1 MKNDEETIHA
11 ENERVLELVSRF
23 LNLIPNGIDREMLAS
38 VSVSEDTEQY
48 SYSALMA
55 ALCGLDPFRVRDDDA
70 LFRNY
75 FIPMIRKQN
84 GDDYRENAYYKNVT
98 VPEAVCG
105 RWQLCNKKYAPY
117 EAFVY
122 DDMVIRDNGRLLPR
136 IGYFS
141 EEFSFPCVCEGGRE
155 WMTVTPNEINTMEHP
170 ISTAHGNVLTFGL
183 GLGYYVYMVAE
194 KDNVATVTAVERDR
208 DVIKL
213 FSDVILPQIP
223 NRNKIKLICADA
235 FEFADAH
242 LAQGG
247 YDHVFT
253 DIWHDVS
260 DGLDLYKRM
269 KQREQLC
276 PGAVYEYWIEKTIRC
291 YMPKADVLA

>member
-1 MKNDEETIHA
+1 MKDNEENVHA
-11 ENERVLELVSRF
+11 ENERALELVSRF
-23 LNLIPNGIDREMLAS
+23 LNFIPDGIDGEMLAS

-48 SYSALMA
+48 AYSALMA
-55 ALCGLDPFRVRDDDA
+55 TLCGLDPFRHRDDDA

-75 FIPMIRKQN
+75 FIPMVKKQHIA
-84 GDDYRENAYYKNVT
+84 DYRENAYYKNVI
-98 VPEAVCG
+98 VPETVCG

-155 WMTVTPNEINTMEHP
+155 WMTVTPNEINTMERP
-170 ISTAHGNVLTFGL
+170 ISTARGNVLTFGL

-194 KDNVATVTAVERDR
+194 KDNVTTVTAVERDR

-223 NRNKIKLICADA
+223 NKDKIRLVCADA
-235 FEFADAH
+235 FEFADAR
-242 LAQGG
+242 LADGE

-253 DIWHDVS
+253 DIWHDAS
-260 DGLDLYKRM
+260 DGLELYQKM
-269 KQREQLC
+269 KCREALC
-276 PGAVYEYWIEKTIRC
+276 PDAVYEYWIEKTIRC
-291 YMPKADVLA
+291 YMRNG